1 MARRLGIAAV
11 AEGVETLADW
21 QLLRELGCDT
31 AQGFLVARPMPAEEL
46 IGWVRANRARLR
58 AMTAPSS

>member
-1 MARRLGIAAV
+1 M
-11 AEGVETLADW
+11 ADW

-31 AQGFLVARPMPAEEL
+31 AQGFLIARPMAAEEL

-58 AMTAPSS
+58 TMTASQP